1 MVSPYSRIAPVFDTL
16 NHLNAPE
23 DLRLA
28 FYNVASNLRPGGH
41 FYFDILTPCQPL
53 RRDQIYLR
61 N

>member
-16 NHLNAPE
+16 NLLIAPE

-41 FYFDILTPCQPL
+41 FYSTF
-53 RRDQIYLR
+53 
-61 N
+61 